1 MKNFPDQ
8 NQFDELE
15 KRLRD
20 YSEQP
25 DELVWKNIDA
35 ALRPDRTPYWLPWVD
50 RATAVAAVLLFAFVV
65 AGTQSEKQRDH
76 VNVASANEK
85 EIRNSKEDIL
95 SFEQK
100 EEKIKSL
107 DKSALTGSDPRD
119 TRPRLTSGK
128 NDLRSSRS
136 LNSKF
141 VGSEVQD
148 SGLIAANMHGETTGQ
163 STVSVLTPIDSSITS
178 MLTSSADSIVQ
189 EQEEVTSSK
198 RIPKRRHKYYMSVT
212 PSLSFQR
219 AIPVS
224 DEIVVNDFLNSSVLS
239 GERFGFSIETGIQGY
254 LSRRWEYY
262 GLSIFIAETKVKEIG
277 IRKVFGASV
286 SNIVGILSL
295 DFIKLVLIAFILA
308 VPIGYYAMDAWLENF
323 AYKIDLDAT
332 LFVMA
337 GVLSLGVAGL
347 TTGYEAIKAA
357 LRNPVDSI
365 RNE

>member
-1 MKNFPDQ
+1 M
-8 NQFDELE
+8 
-15 KRLRD
+15 
-20 YSEQP
+20 
-25 DELVWKNIDA
+25 
-35 ALRPDRTPYWLPWVD
+35 
-50 RATAVAAVLLFAFVV
+50 
-65 AGTQSEKQRDH
+65 
-76 VNVASANEK
+76 
-85 EIRNSKEDIL
+85 
-95 SFEQK
+95 QK

-141 VGSEVQD
+141 VGSEVHD

-189 EQEEVTSSK
+189 KQEEVTSSK

-254 LSRRWEYY
+254 LSKRWEYY
-262 GLSIFIAETKVKEIG
+262 GGISFYKQNQSIKYSYQVNNQVEVESSGDKDYTVTPKTLEG
-277 IRKVFGASV
+277 
-286 SNIVGILSL
+286 SL
-295 DFIKLVLIAFILA
+295 NYEMTNLGLQ
-308 VPIGYYAMDAWLENF
+308 
-323 AYKIDLDAT
+323 
-332 LFVMA
+332 A
-337 GVLSLGVAGL
+337 GVLYNLYGRTKALRHKIGAGL
-347 TTGYEAIKAA
+347 QYHHGLMESEAGGYKNSASSYI
-357 LRNPVDSI
+357 SYQI
-365 RNE
+365 FYRNEVRVGKRWSVFVQPVFTQSFIVNEKSDAPFNLKPYRAGVGFGVLYDF